1 MLQRIRRADLLD
13 VVKWYKSSSG
23 PRLSYSPP
31 AQKVGRI
38 ECVNVDGTAILPGLR
53 VAPKSFFPASI
64 TFENAVNALYN
75 NALKI
80 AVGVTSTNDPNFGT
94 AIHPSRVK
102 NGIFSAVFEGLFT
115 SIVTG
120 SGAYLLSNG
129 TLATDETDAIGS
141 VIATSAASDDGR
153 KLALIKPMNK
163 SGEGLTKEEI
173 WALFET
179 KSVTVLDS
187 LQLSDGVITPVYK
200 TIKTL
205 KKKNVSTN

>member
-1 MLQRIRRADLLD
+1 MLQRIRRSDLLD

-64 TFENAVNALYN
+64 SFENAVNALYN

-80 AVGVTSTNDPNFGT
+80 AVGITSTDDPNWGT
-94 AIHPSRVK
+94 ALQPSRVL
-102 NGIFSAVFEGLFT
+102 NGIFPATFEGLFT

-120 SGAYLLSNG
+120 SGSYLLSNG
-129 TLATDETDAIGS
+129 TLTTEEKDAIGS
-141 VIATSAASDDGR
+141 VLATSAPSSDGR
-153 KLALIKPMNK
+153 KLALIKPISK
-163 SGEGLTKEEI
+163 GGGGLTEDDVRAMFEESQ
-173 WALFET
+173 T
-179 KSVTVLDS
+179 TVVNDL
-187 LQLSDGVITPVYK
+187 VVKNNAVEIIYK
-200 TIKTL
+200 TVKYSAL
-205 KKKNVSTN
+205 KNA

>member
-1 MLQRIRRADLLD
+1 MLQRIKRTDLLD

-80 AVGVTSTNDPNFGT
+80 AVGITSTDDPNWGT
-94 AIHPSRVK
+94 ALQPSRVQ
-102 NGIFSAVFEGLFT
+102 NGIFPATFEGLFT

-120 SGAYLLSNG
+120 SGSYLLSSG
-129 TLATDETDAIGS
+129 TLTTDEKDAIGS
-141 VIATSAASDDGR
+141 VLATSAPSSDGR
-153 KLALIKPMNK
+153 KLALIKPI
-163 SGEGLTKEEI
+163 SQGGGGLTEDDVR
-173 WALFET
+173 AMFEV
-179 KSVTVLDS
+179 KTVPILSS
-187 LQLSDGVITPVYK
+187 L
-200 TIKTL
+200 
-205 KKKNVSTN
+205 NVSDNAIQLVYSYLQSIEFKK

>member
-23 PRLSYSPP
+23 PRLSYQPP

-64 TFENAVNALYN
+64 SFENAVNALYN

-80 AVGVTSTNDPNFGT
+80 AVGITSTDDPNWGT
-94 AIHPSRVK
+94 ALQPSRVQ
-102 NGIFSAVFEGLFT
+102 NGIFPATFEGLFT

-120 SGAYLLSNG
+120 SGSYLLSSG
-129 TLATDETDAIGS
+129 TLTTDEKDAIGS
-141 VIATSAASDDGR
+141 VLATSAPSEDGR
-153 KLALIKPMNK
+153 KLALIKPISK
-163 SGEGLTKEEI
+163 GGGGEGLTRADFKRVNVI
-173 WALFET
+173 
-179 KSVTVLDS
+179 KDISVVNNK
-187 LQLSDGVITPVYK
+187 ITI
-200 TIKTL
+200 TWGQACDIIGA
-205 KKKNVSTN
+205 VSGG

>member
-31 AQKVGRI
+31 AQKIGRI

-80 AVGVTSTNDPNFGT
+80 AVGITSTDDPNWGT
-94 AIHPSRVK
+94 ALQPSRVL
-102 NGIFSAVFEGLFT
+102 NGIFPATFEGLFT
-115 SIVTG
+115 SIVKG
-120 SGAYLLSNG
+120 SGSYLLSSG
-129 TLATDETDAIGS
+129 TLATDEKDAIGS
-141 VIATSAASDDGR
+141 VLATSAPSSDGR
-153 KLALIKPMNK
+153 KLALIKPISK
-163 SGEGLTKEEI
+163 GGGGDEGLKR
-173 WALFET
+173 
-179 KSVTVLDS
+179 
-187 LQLSDGVITPVYK
+187 SDFKITDVITGISVVNSK
-200 TIKTL
+200 ITITWGTVNGL
-205 KKKNVSTN
+205 KSL

>member
-64 TFENAVNALYN
+64 TFENAINALYN

-80 AVGVTSTNDPNFGT
+80 AVGITSTDDPNWGT
-94 AIHPSRVK
+94 ALQPSRVQ
-102 NGIFSAVFEGLFT
+102 NGIFPATFEGLFT

-120 SGAYLLSNG
+120 SGSYLLSSG
-129 TLATDETDAIGS
+129 TLTTDEKDAIGS
-141 VIATSAASDDGR
+141 VLATSAQSSDGR
-153 KLALIKPMNK
+153 KLALIKPISK
-163 SGEGLTKEEI
+163 GGGGLTEDDVRAMFEESQ
-173 WALFET
+173 ET
-179 KSVTVLDS
+179 IVT
-187 LQLSDGVITPVYK
+187 QLTAVNNAVEITYK
-200 TIKTL
+200 TVNYITL
-205 KKKNVSTN
+205 K

>member
-23 PRLSYSPP
+23 PRLSYNPP

-64 TFENAVNALYN
+64 TFENAVTALYN

-80 AVGVTSTNDPNFGT
+80 AVGITSTDDPNWGT
-94 AIHPSRVK
+94 ALQPSKVL
-102 NGIFSAVFEGLFT
+102 NGIFPATFEGLFT

-120 SGAYLLSNG
+120 SGSYLLSSG
-129 TLATDETDAIGS
+129 TLATEEKDAIGS
-141 VIATSAASDDGR
+141 VLATSAPSNDGR
-153 KLALIKPMNK
+153 KLALIKPI
-163 SGEGLTKEEI
+163 SQGGVGLTEDDVRAMFEENQ
-173 WALFET
+173 T
-179 KSVTVLDS
+179 TVVNDL
-187 LQLSDGVITPVYK
+187 VVKNNAVEIIYK
-200 TIKTL
+200 TVKYSAL
-205 KKKNVSTN
+205 KNA

>member
-13 VVKWYKSSSG
+13 VVKWYKSSTG

-64 TFENAVNALYN
+64 TFENALNALYN

-80 AVGVTSTNDPNFGT
+80 AVGITSTDDPNWGT
-94 AIHPSRVK
+94 ALQPSRVL
-102 NGIFSAVFEGLFT
+102 NGIFPATFEGLFT

-120 SGAYLLSNG
+120 SGSYLLSSG
-129 TLATDETDAIGS
+129 TLTTDEKDAIGL
-141 VIATSAASDDGR
+141 VLATSAPSGDGR
-153 KLALIKPMNK
+153 KLALIKPISK
-163 SGEGLTKEEI
+163 GGGGLTEQDVRDM
-173 WALFET
+173 FEVKT
-179 KSVTVLDS
+179 VTILSS
-187 LQLSDGVITPVYK
+187 LNVRNNAIELVYSYLQS
-200 TIKTL
+200 IEF
-205 KKKNVSTN
+205 KK

>member
-13 VVKWYKSSSG
+13 VVKWYKSSAG

-80 AVGVTSTNDPNFGT
+80 AVGITSTDDPNWGT
-94 AIHPSRVK
+94 ALQPSRVL
-102 NGIFSAVFEGLFT
+102 NGIFPATFEGLFT

-120 SGAYLLSNG
+120 SGSYLLSSG
-129 TLATDETDAIGS
+129 ALTTEEKDAIGS
-141 VIATSAASDDGR
+141 VLATSAPSSDGR
-153 KLALIKPMNK
+153 KLALIKPISK
-163 SGEGLTKEEI
+163 GGGGLTEDDVRAMFEETSTPI
-173 WALFET
+173 VSELNVANE
-179 KSVTVLDS
+179 
-187 LQLSDGVITPVYK
+187 VIRIVYGTIQ
-200 TIKTL
+200 TIKL
-205 KKKNVSTN
+205 K

>member
-13 VVKWYKSSSG
+13 VVKWYKSNTG

-80 AVGVTSTNDPNFGT
+80 AVGVTSTDDPNWGT
-94 AIHPSRVK
+94 ALQPSRVQ
-102 NGIFSAVFEGLFT
+102 NGIFPATFGGLFT

-120 SGAYLLSNG
+120 SGSYLLSSG
-129 TLATDETDAIGS
+129 TLTTDEKDAIGS
-141 VIATSAASDDGR
+141 VLATSAPSSDGR
-153 KLALIKPMNK
+153 KLALIKPISK
-163 SGEGLTKEEI
+163 GGGGLTEDDVRAMFEETSTPI
-173 WALFET
+173 VSELNVANE
-179 KSVTVLDS
+179 
-187 LQLSDGVITPVYK
+187 VISIVYGTIQ
-200 TIKTL
+200 TIKL
-205 KKKNVSTN
+205 K

>member
-23 PRLSYSPP
+23 PHLSYSPP

-64 TFENAVNALYN
+64 TFENALNALYN

-80 AVGVTSTNDPNFGT
+80 AVGVTSTDDPNWGT
-94 AIHPSRVK
+94 ALQPSRVL
-102 NGIFSAVFEGLFT
+102 NGIFPATFEGLFT

-120 SGAYLLSNG
+120 SGSYLLSSG
-129 TLATDETDAIGS
+129 ALTTEEKDAIGS
-141 VIATSAASDDGR
+141 VLATSAPSSDGR
-153 KLALIKPMNK
+153 KLALIKPISK
-163 SGEGLTKEEI
+163 GGGGLTEDDVRAMFEESQ
-173 WALFET
+173 T
-179 KSVTVLDS
+179 TVVNDLI
-187 LQLSDGVITPVYK
+187 VKNNAVEIIYK
-200 TIKTL
+200 TVKYSAL
-205 KKKNVSTN
+205 KNA

>member
-64 TFENAVNALYN
+64 TFENALNALYN

-80 AVGVTSTNDPNFGT
+80 AVGITSTDDPNWGT
-94 AIHPSRVK
+94 ALQPSRVT
-102 NGIFSAVFEGLFT
+102 NGIFPATFEGLFT

-120 SGAYLLSNG
+120 SGSYLLSSG
-129 TLATDETDAIGS
+129 ALATDEKDAIGS
-141 VIATSAASDDGR
+141 VLATSAPSSDGR
-153 KLALIKPMNK
+153 KLALIKPISK
-163 SGEGLTKEEI
+163 GGGGLTEDDVRAMFEESQ
-173 WALFET
+173 T
-179 KSVTVLDS
+179 TVVNDL
-187 LQLSDGVITPVYK
+187 VVKNNAVEIIYK
-200 TIKTL
+200 TVKYSAL
-205 KKKNVSTN
+205 KNA

>member
-23 PRLSYSPP
+23 PRLSYQPP

-64 TFENAVNALYN
+64 TFGNAVNALYN

-80 AVGVTSTNDPNFGT
+80 AVGITSTDDPNWGT
-94 AIHPSRVK
+94 ALQPSRVL
-102 NGIFSAVFEGLFT
+102 NGIFPATFEGLFT

-120 SGAYLLSNG
+120 SGSYLLSSG
-129 TLATDETDAIGS
+129 TLTTEEKDAIGS
-141 VIATSAASDDGR
+141 VLATSAPSSDGR
-153 KLALIKPMNK
+153 KLALIKPINK
-163 SGEGLTKEEI
+163 GGGGLTEDDVRAMFEESQ
-173 WALFET
+173 T
-179 KSVTVLDS
+179 TVVNDL
-187 LQLSDGVITPVYK
+187 VVKNNAVEIIYK
-200 TIKTL
+200 TVKYSAL
-205 KKKNVSTN
+205 KNA

>member
-64 TFENAVNALYN
+64 TFENAVTALYN

-80 AVGVTSTNDPNFGT
+80 AVGVTSTDDPNWGT
-94 AIHPSRVK
+94 ALQPSCVQ
-102 NGIFSAVFEGLFT
+102 NGIFPATFEGLFT

-120 SGAYLLSNG
+120 TGSYLLSSG
-129 TLATDETDAIGS
+129 TLTTEEKDAIGS
-141 VIATSAASDDGR
+141 VLATSAPSSDGR
-153 KLALIKPMNK
+153 KLALIKPI
-163 SGEGLTKEEI
+163 SQGGGGLTEDDVRAMFEESQ
-173 WALFET
+173 T
-179 KSVTVLDS
+179 TVVNDL
-187 LQLSDGVITPVYK
+187 VVKNNAVEIIYK
-200 TIKTL
+200 TVKYSAL
-205 KKKNVSTN
+205 KNA

>member
-80 AVGVTSTNDPNFGT
+80 AVGITSTDDPNWGT
-94 AIHPSRVK
+94 ALQPSRVT
-102 NGIFSAVFEGLFT
+102 NGIFPATFEGLFT

-120 SGAYLLSNG
+120 SGSYLLSSG
-129 TLATDETDAIGS
+129 QLTTEEKDAIGS
-141 VIATSAASDDGR
+141 VVATTAPSSDGR
-153 KLALIKPMNK
+153 KLALIKPISSS
-163 SGEGLTKEEI
+163 SGGLTADDVRAMFEEGQTI
-173 WALFET
+173 
-179 KSVTVLDS
+179 VV
-187 LQLSDGVITPVYK
+187 SDLVVKNNAVEIITK
-200 TIKTL
+200 TIKYSAL
-205 KKKNVSTN
+205 KDA

>member
-13 VVKWYKSSSG
+13 VVKWYKSSAG
-23 PRLSYSPP
+23 PRLNYSPP

-80 AVGVTSTNDPNFGT
+80 AVGVTSTDDPNWGT
-94 AIHPSRVK
+94 ALQPSRVL
-102 NGIFSAVFEGLFT
+102 NGIFPATFEGLFT

-120 SGAYLLSNG
+120 SGSYLLSSG
-129 TLATDETDAIGS
+129 ALATEEKDAIGS
-141 VIATSAASDDGR
+141 VVATSAPSPDGR
-153 KLALIKPMNK
+153 KLALIKPISK
-163 SGEGLTKEEI
+163 GGGGLTEDDVRAMFEESQ
-173 WALFET
+173 T
-179 KSVTVLDS
+179 TVVNDL
-187 LQLSDGVITPVYK
+187 VVKNNAVEIIYK
-200 TIKTL
+200 TVKYSAL
-205 KKKNVSTN
+205 KNA